1 MEKALYQAPQG
12 LDSLQEEPDIQIE
25 IEDPESVKIGIGGIE
40 LEIGKEEDDFD
51 ANLAEEMGENELQTL
66 ASELL
71 GDYDTDITSR
81 KDWLDVYVK
90 GLKLLGLKHEDR
102 TEPWPGACGVFHPML
117 MESAVKFQSETIME
131 TFPAAGPVRTKIIGK
146 ETPEKKEAALRVE
159 QDMNYE
165 LTDVMREYRPEHE
178 RLLLSLC
185 LAGNA
190 FKKIYFDPALDRQT
204 ASFIPAEDIIV
215 PYGAMNLESAERV
228 THRMRKTKNELRRL
242 QVAGFYRDV
251 DLGDPVMVMDE
262 VEREKAREQGFSA
275 TVDNRFQILE
285 MHVDLDLAGYEDVD
299 KDDEPTGIALPY
311 VITIEKGT
319 NTILSVR
326 RNWLQDD
333 KLKFRRQHFVH
344 YGYIPG
350 FGFYYFGLIH
360 LIGGHAKAATSLMRQ
375 LVDAGTLSN
384 LPGGLKARGMRIK
397 GDDTPIAPGEFR
409 DVDLP
414 SGAIRDNI
422 LMLPYK
428 EPSQV
433 LAGLMDKIVN
443 DAQRF
448 AATADMKVSDMSAQ
462 APVGT
467 TLAILERALKVM
479 SAVQARIHYTMK
491 QEFRLLAGIIRD
503 NTPKDYD
510 YQPETGNKSA
520 KQSDYDMVDVIPVSD
535 PNASTMSQRVVQY
548 QAVMQLA
555 QAAPQ
560 LYDLPL
566 LHRQMIEVLGV
577 KNATKLVPNIGD
589 MKPVDPVTEN
599 MDILRGK
606 PVKAFLIQDHEAHLA
621 VHMSA
626 MHDPKIA
633 AVMGQNPQAQAIQ
646 AAASAHVMEH
656 VAFQYRKEIEKMLGA
671 ALPPMKDEDDE
682 ESKEL
687 PPEIEAQLAQL
698 VAQAAGKLLQK
709 NTTETQQQQAQQ
721 QSQDP
726 LVQMQQQELKIKES
740 EVQRKAS
747 KDQAD
752 NAAKQEELRIKQE
765 EVQGRQQLDGHKLL
779 LEAAKSKDQSGHQTN
794 QRTVD
799 FQKHRDQMQQQ
810 AFQAQKN
817 AELQARKS
825 KETKD

>member
-12 LDSLQEEPDIQIE
+12 LDELQNEPDLQIE

-71 GDYDTDITSR
+71 GDYDTDLTSR
-81 KDWLDVYVK
+81 KDWIDVYVK

-262 VEREKAREQGFSA
+262 VEKEKAREQGFSA
-275 TVDNRFQILE
+275 SVDNRFQILE

-299 KDDEPTGIALPY
+299 KKGKPTGIALPY

-319 NTILSVR
+319 STVLSVR

-433 LAGLMDKIVN
+433 LAGLMDKIVD

-448 AATADMKVSDMSAQ
+448 AATADMNVSDMSAQ

-577 KNATKLVPNIGD
+577 KNATKLVPNVDD

-606 PVKAFLIQDHEAHLA
+606 PVKAFFIQDHEAHLA

-682 ESKEL
+682 EAKEL

-698 VAQAAGKLLQK
+698 VAQAATKLLQK
-709 NTTETQQQQAQQ
+709 NTSETQQQQAQQ

-740 EVQRKAS
+740 EVQRKAA

-794 QRTVD
+794 QRAVD

-810 AFQAQKN
+810 AFQASQAQKP
-817 AELQARKS
+817 

>member
-1 MEKALYQAPQG
+1 MAIDKALYQAPQG
-12 LDSLQEEPDIQIE
+12 LDALQDEPDLQIE
-25 IEDPESVKIGIGGIE
+25 IDDPESVKINGE
-40 LEIGKEEDDFD
+40 EITPCNEEDNFD
-51 ANLAEEMGENELQTL
+51 ANIADEMGENKLQTL

-71 GDYDTDITSR
+71 GDYDTDLTSR

-90 GLKLLGLKHEDR
+90 GLRLLGLKHEDR

-215 PYGAMNLESAERV
+215 PYGSMNLESAERV
-228 THRMRKTKNELRRL
+228 THRMRKTKNELIRL
-242 QVAGFYRDV
+242 QAAGFYRDV

-262 VEREKAREQGFSA
+262 VEKEKAREQGFSA
-275 TVDNRFQILE
+275 SVDNRFQILE
-285 MHVDLDLAGYEDVD
+285 MHVDLDLAGYEDKD
-299 KDDEPTGIALPY
+299 KDGEPTGIALPY

-319 NTILSVR
+319 STVLAVR

-422 LMLPYK
+422 LPLPYK

-448 AATADMKVSDMSAQ
+448 AATADLNVSDMSAQ

-503 NTPKDYD
+503 NTPEDYA
-510 YQPETGNKSA
+510 YQPEIGKKSA
-520 KQSDYDMVDVIPVSD
+520 KQADYDMVDVIPVSD

-560 LYDLPL
+560 IYDLPT

-577 KNATKLVPNIGD
+577 KNASKIVPTVDD

-599 MDILRGK
+599 MDIMRGK
-606 PVKAFLIQDHEAHLA
+606 PVKAFLIQDHEAHLS
-621 VHMSA
+621 VHMAA
-626 MHDPKIA
+626 MHDPKLAQI
-633 AVMGQNPQAQAIQ
+633 MGQNPQAQAIM
-646 AAASAHVMEH
+646 AAAQAHVMEH

-671 ALPPMKDEDDE
+671 ALPPMPDADKDEEDVH
-682 ESKEL
+682 EL

-709 NTTETQQQQAQQ
+709 NTAEAQQQQAQQ
-721 QSQDP
+721 QAQDP
-726 LVQMQQQELKIKES
+726 LAQMQQQELKIKES
-740 EVQRKAS
+740 EVQRKAA
-747 KDQAD
+747 KDKADAAGKADEIRIKEDELKLKQQSVLIDAATKADNTRLREEDSRNKHRNAGMKLQAD
-752 NAAKQEELRIKQE
+752 TAKW
-765 EVQGRQQLDGHKLL
+765 
-779 LEAAKSKDQSGHQTN
+779 
-794 QRTVD
+794 
-799 FQKHRDQMQQQ
+799 QKPTD
-810 AFQAQKN
+810 
-817 AELQARKS
+817 
-825 KETKD
+825 KEPV

>member
-1 MEKALYQAPQG
+1 MAIDKALYQAPLG
-12 LDSLQEEPDIQIE
+12 LDALQEEPDLQIE
-25 IEDPESVKIGIGGIE
+25 IEDPESVKINGEE
-40 LEIGKEEDDFD
+40 LVPPEEGDGFDD
-51 ANLAEEMGENELQTL
+51 NIAEEMGENELQTL
-66 ASELL
+66 ASDLL
-71 GDYDTDITSR
+71 GDYDTDLTSR

-165 LTDVMREYRPEHE
+165 LTEVMREYRPEHE

-262 VEREKAREQGFSA
+262 VEKEKAREQGFSA
-275 TVDNRFQILE
+275 TVDNRFQVLE
-285 MHVDLDLAGYEDVD
+285 MHVDLDLAGYEDE
-299 KDDEPTGIALPY
+299 KDGELTGIALPY
-311 VITIEKGT
+311 VVTIEKGT
-319 NTILSVR
+319 NTVLSIR

-433 LAGLMDKIVN
+433 LAGLMDKIVL

-448 AATADMKVSDMSAQ
+448 AATADLNVSDMSAQ

-503 NTPKDYD
+503 NTPKDYS
-510 YQPETGNKSA
+510 YQPEMGSKSA
-520 KQSDYDMVDVIPVSD
+520 KQADYDQVDVIPVSD

-555 QAAPQ
+555 KDAPQ
-560 LYDLPL
+560 LYDLPT

-577 KNATKLVPNIGD
+577 KNAAKLVPSIDD

-599 MDILRGK
+599 MDIMRGK
-606 PVKAFLIQDHEAHLA
+606 PVKAFLIQDHESHLA
-621 VHMSA
+621 VHMAA
-626 MHDPKIA
+626 MHDPKLA
-633 AVMGQNPQAQAIQ
+633 AIMGQNPQAQAIQ
-646 AAASAHVMEH
+646 AAAAAHVMEH

-671 ALPPMKDEDDE
+671 NLPPMKDEDKDAE
-682 ESKEL
+682 DTKVL
-687 PPEIEAQLAQL
+687 PPEVEAQLAQL

-709 NTTETQQQQAQQ
+709 NTAEAQQQQAQQ
-721 QSQDP
+721 QQQDP
-726 LVQMQQQELKIKES
+726 LIQMQQQELKIKES
-740 EVQRKAS
+740 EVQRKAA

-752 NAAKQEELRIKQE
+752 NASKQAEIQLRLQE
-765 EVQGRQQLDGHKLL
+765 IQGRQQLDGQKLMM
-779 LEAAKSKDQSGHQTN
+779 EATKQQDQSGHQSQ

-799 FQKHRDQMQQQ
+799 FQKHREQLAHQQQQ
-810 AFQAQKN
+810 AAMQAQQPK
-817 AELQARKS
+817 
-825 KETKD
+825 KEPNV